1 MGAAASITGRQDS
14 DAQLIP
20 TLKVTRKENIIRIKS
35 TRSLKKTRR
44 PSFFDERSKS
54 DSGDMEM
61 DSLILESTE
70 GEVLNP
76 TTRGI
81 LVRAVEEFLTMNGT
95 DLRSN
100 VIDVVVNSMHPLLLH
115 RGQSVI
121 TQGEIGS
128 FVYVLESGNVAVIV
142 NGQEVRTMSS
152 GTLFGE
158 LALLFDARRS
168 ATITCLEKC
177 KLWSLNRS
185 AFKIIQRNAT
195 NLAIMQRT
203 RRFQVVPEL
212 AVLPSEALARL
223 VTSLAPTSYKFGD
236 QIYTLGKCST
246 KVMLIEEG
254 KVEILVPP
262 NLQHLTQE
270 EIERTVGVIR
280 PASYE
285 YRRKSASGQ
294 ESNSQSTEEVTKI
307 KAFSISEGCIIG
319 MSILLGTS

>member
-1 MGAAASITGRQDS
+1 M
-14 DAQLIP
+14 
-20 TLKVTRKENIIRIKS
+20 
-35 TRSLKKTRR
+35 
-44 PSFFDERSKS
+44 
-54 DSGDMEM
+54 
-61 DSLILESTE
+61 
-70 GEVLNP
+70 
-76 TTRGI
+76 
-81 LVRAVEEFLTMNGT
+81 
-95 DLRSN
+95 
-100 VIDVVVNSMHPLLLH
+100 
-115 RGQSVI
+115 
-121 TQGEIGS
+121 
-128 FVYVLESGNVAVIV
+128 AVIV

-158 LALLFDARRS
+158 LALLFDARGS
-168 ATITCLEKC
+168 ATITCLERC

-223 VTSLAPTSYKFGD
+223 VTSLAPMSYKFGD
-236 QIYTLGKCST
+236 QIYTLGKCS
-246 KVMLIEEG
+246 
-254 KVEILVPP
+254 
-262 NLQHLTQE
+262 
-270 EIERTVGVIR
+270 TVGVIR

-307 KAFSISEGCIIG
+307 EAFSISEGCIIG